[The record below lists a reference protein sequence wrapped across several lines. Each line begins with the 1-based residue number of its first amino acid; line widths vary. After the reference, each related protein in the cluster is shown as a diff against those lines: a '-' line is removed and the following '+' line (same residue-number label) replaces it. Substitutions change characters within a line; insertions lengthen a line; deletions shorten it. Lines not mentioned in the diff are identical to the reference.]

1 MPALRDMPDHI
12 PKPQLNWESLAEQ
25 RIREAQAE
33 GEFDNLPGFGQPI
46 PGIDQ
51 PHDELWWVKEKLK
64 REQLS
69 RLPPALELRMDVQK
83 LLERLGTIET
93 EYQVRQEVASLNER
107 IRKAN
112 LGPSWGPPVDALPL
126 DIDEVLMQW
135 QALKVHAT

>member
-1 MPALRDMPDHI
+1 MPDHI

-25 RIREAQAE
+25 RIREAQSE

-69 RLPPALELRMDVQK
+69 RLPPALELRRDLEK
-83 LLERLGTIET
+83 LQERLGTIET

-107 IRKAN
+107 IRKASV
-112 LGPSWGPPVDALPL
+112 GPVWGPPIDVLPL
-126 DIDEVLMQW
+126 DVNEVVTQW
-135 QALKVHAT
+135 RTLKVRPA

>member
-1 MPALRDMPDHI
+1 MPDRI

-25 RIREAQAE
+25 RIRAAQAE

-69 RLPPALELRMDVQK
+69 RLPPALELRRDLEK
-83 LLERLGTIET
+83 LRERLGTIET

-107 IRKAN
+107 IRKAS
-112 LGPSWGPPVDALPL
+112 LGPVWGPAVDVLPL
-126 DIDEVLMQW
+126 DVNEVATQW
-135 QALKVHAT
+135 RTLKVRPA

>member
-1 MPALRDMPDHI
+1 MPDLI

-33 GEFDNLPGFGQPI
+33 GGFDNLPGFGQPI

-69 RLPPALELRMDVQK
+69 RLPPALELRRDLEK
-83 LLERLGTIET
+83 LQERLGTIET

-107 IRKAN
+107 IRKAS
-112 LGPSWGPPVDALPL
+112 LGPVWGPPVDVLSL
-126 DIDEVLMQW
+126 DVGEVVQQW
-135 QALKVHAT
+135 RAVKVRPA

>member
-1 MPALRDMPDHI
+1 MADRI

-69 RLPPALELRMDVQK
+69 RLPPALELRRDLEK
-83 LLERLGTIET
+83 LQERLGTIET
-93 EYQVRQEVASLNER
+93 EYQVRHEVASLNER
-107 IRKAN
+107 IRKAS
-112 LGPSWGPPVDALPL
+112 LGPVWGPPVDVLSL
-126 DIDEVLMQW
+126 DVGEVVQQW
-135 QALKVHAT
+135 RAVKVRPA

>member
-1 MPALRDMPDHI
+1 MPDRI

-25 RIREAQAE
+25 RIREAQAA

-69 RLPPALELRMDVQK
+69 RLPPALELRLD
-83 LLERLGTIET
+83 LERFFKRLVTLET

-107 IRKAN
+107 IRKAG
-112 LGPSWGPPVDALPL
+112 LGPSWGPPVDVLLL
-126 DIDEVLMQW
+126 DSDEVLAKW
-135 QALKVHAT
+135 RAVKLRPA